1 MSGNGN
7 SGRRKSHQKND
18 LPYEIPRE
26 KKRKP
31 GRPKR
36 VKTVIISLQKM
47 LEINHSILIENQ
59 KQKVRVI
66 VLPLN
71 VPLNYTT

>member
-31 GRPKR
+31 GHPKR
-36 VKTVIISLQKM
+36 VKTVITSLQKM
-47 LEINHSILIENQ
+47 LQINYSILIENQ